1 MQDPLTKQ
9 TEDAL
14 NSLFDAINKMG
25 GDKDVMA
32 GVTNVLNKQH
42 RTLQQNFMRL
52 IIVPSIKSFA
62 AKKAEGWY
70 DLRNEAACE
79 LATKLLPIVEK
90 ESLPFI

>member
-32 GVTNVLNKQH
+32 GV
-42 RTLQQNFMRL
+42 R
-52 IIVPSIKSFA
+52 
-62 AKKAEGWY
+62 AKK
-70 DLRNEAACE
+70 RNVSWIVDN
-79 LATKLLPIVEK
+79 LGHIPGATTHFSMDDVSML
-90 ESLPFI
+90 